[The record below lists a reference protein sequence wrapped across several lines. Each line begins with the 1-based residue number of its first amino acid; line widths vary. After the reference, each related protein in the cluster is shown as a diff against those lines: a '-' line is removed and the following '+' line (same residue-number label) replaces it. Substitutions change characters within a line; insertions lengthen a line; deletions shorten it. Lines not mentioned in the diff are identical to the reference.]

1 MRLIDTDVLK
11 EWVENWLYKDRYY
24 HNGRVGKTIPITELY
39 DLLEQIPTADVPDRK
54 VGEWDMFDLIS
65 SAYYGKGMYFKQDN
79 DIVYSRY
86 SCKHMT
92 VDEAIREFV
101 SLIDDSDLPPVQPE
115 QRWIP
120 VTERL
125 PEDEQE
131 VLVTRHF
138 LSDNQLKKNAITES
152 YYVEVASLTDDEWT
166 SYSDEYKIKRHLHKV
181 IAWMPLPKPWKG
193 ESDEHT
199 D

>member
-1 MRLIDTDVLK
+1 MSDLIDRQVAIDAHCELCGDRGRCNCDICPDVEVFQLLPSAQPDLDEWCTDCK
-11 EWVENWLYKDRYY
+11 EYNQEKHCCPRWN
-24 HNGRVGKTIPITELY
+24 RV
-39 DLLEQIPTADVPDRK
+39 
-54 VGEWDMFDLIS
+54 
-65 SAYYGKGMYFKQDN
+65 
-79 DIVYSRY
+79 
-86 SCKHMT
+86 
-92 VDEAIREFV
+92 IRETAEEV
-101 SLIDDSDLPPVQPE
+101 RKNTE

-120 VTERL
+120 VTEQL

-152 YYVEVASLTDDEWT
+152 FYVEVASRMDEEWR

-181 IAWMPLPKPWKG
+181 IAWMPLPKPYERSEDG
-193 ESDEHT
+193 SET